1 LFTGLALK
9 VYLNERPYEPRERDY
24 AIVGSFYVFAM
35 WIGYG
40 AFALVD
46 WLQQKSFKH
55 LSAPIGLGLAM
66 LAGPVLLATQ
76 NWDDHDRSGRYTA
89 NAMGKMYLDSCDP
102 NALLFT
108 IGDNDTFALW
118 YQQNVEHYR
127 QDVRIINTS
136 LFQTDWYIDD
146 MKKQAFTSAP
156 IPSQLKHEQY
166 RYGVRDVIAYQE
178 TVRDTVDIKTWM
190 NFVASEDQR
199 FKVELN
205 SGQFINAF
213 PAKVVRIPVDKEA
226 VLRNGIVAAKDAD
239 LIVPYI
245 DIELKGDFIYKN
257 RLLMLDIIANNNW
270 ERPVYFSGGA
280 FGDDDYLWMKDYLQ
294 LDGMVYKLVPIKTP
308 IDPRNPYEMGR
319 VDAEKMYDIVMS
331 WDWGNSGDPEIY
343 HDTET
348 RRNGITYRSN
358 LARLADELVRQK
370 EYKKAEEVL
379 DLAMEKMPVNLFEYY
394 SLLDPFVWNYYVI
407 DKAEKARQVF
417 EQTAQ
422 IHREYLEYYA
432 SLDITNQIGN
442 LEEIYSK
449 MNQYEGL
456 VLFVYAY
463 DEPAYYMETR
473 QRFMDDVA
481 QFKALFER
489 VGVDIEKEFL
499 RTKPRETAEDL
510 DSEENSML
518 DPDMSPDPG
527 SEMSAE
533 NPMP

>member
-1 LFTGLALK
+1 
-9 VYLNERPYEPRERDY
+9 
-24 AIVGSFYVFAM
+24 
-35 WIGYG
+35 
-40 AFALVD
+40 
-46 WLQQKSFKH
+46 
-55 LSAPIGLGLAM
+55 
-66 LAGPVLLATQ
+66 
-76 NWDDHDRSGRYTA
+76 
-89 NAMGKMYLDSCDP
+89 
-102 NALLFT
+102 
-108 IGDNDTFALW
+108 
-118 YQQNVEHYR
+118 
-127 QDVRIINTS
+127 
-136 LFQTDWYIDD
+136 
-146 MKKQAFTSAP
+146 
-156 IPSQLKHEQY
+156 
-166 RYGVRDVIAYQE
+166 
-178 TVRDTVDIKTWM
+178 
-190 NFVASEDQR
+190 
-199 FKVELN
+199 
-205 SGQFINAF
+205 
-213 PAKVVRIPVDKEA
+213 
-226 VLRNGIVAAKDAD
+226 

>member
-1 LFTGLALK
+1 FWVLMVFFLFTGLALK

-40 AFALVD
+40 AYALVD
-46 WLQQKSFKH
+46 WLLEKNLKK
-55 LSAPIGLGLAM
+55 LSAPIGLGLAL
-66 LAGPVLLATQ
+66 LAGPMLLATQ
-76 NWDDHDRSGRYTA
+76 NWDDHNRSGRYTA

-146 MKKQAFTSAP
+146 MKKQAFSSAP

-190 NFVASEDQR
+190 NFVASEDLR

-213 PAKVVRIPVDKEA
+213 PSKVIRIPVDKEA
-226 VLRNGIVAAKDAD
+226 VLKNGIVPAKDED

-245 DIELKGDFIYKN
+245 DIELSGDFIYKN

-270 ERPVYFSGGA
+270 ERPIYFSGGA

-308 IDPRNPYEMGR
+308 VNPRNPYEMGR
-319 VDAEKMYDIVMS
+319 VDADKMYDIVMS
-331 WDWGNSGDPEIY
+331 WDWGGSGNPEIY

-358 LARLADELVRQK
+358 LSRLADELVRLKQ
-370 EYKKAEEVL
+370 YDKAETIL
-379 DLAMEKMPVNLFEYY
+379 DLGMEKMPVNLFEYY
-394 SLLDPFVWNYYVI
+394 SLLDPFVWNYYAI
-407 DKAEKARQVF
+407 GADEKARKVF
-417 EQTAQ
+417 EQTTKV
-422 IHREYLEYYA
+422 HREYLNYYA
-432 SLDITNQIGN
+432 ALEVSSQISN

-449 MNQYEGL
+449 MNQYESL
-456 VLFVYAY
+456 VLFVNAF
-463 DEPAYYMETR
+463 DNAEYYQTIR
-473 QRFMDDVA
+473 A
-481 QFKALFER
+481 QFMSDVGQFQGLFER
-489 VGVDIEKEFL
+489 VGVDLEKEFL
-499 RTKPRETAEDL
+499 QTEIKDMALEVE
-510 DSEENSML
+510 SV
-518 DPDMSPDPG
+518 DPAS
-527 SEMSAE
+527 
-533 NPMP
+533 